1 MADKI
6 QLLDSITDATAATAG
21 QIVVS
26 GSHGGFYPAAV
37 ASGAGARAVLFNDA
51 GIGLEQAGVAGVL
64 ALADIGMAA
73 AGVNCQ
79 SCEIGSATDTLENGV
94 ISVVNTVAETL
105 GIVAGMPVA
114 TAVSQLENAP
124 MPQGKLPPYPE
135 ARQSVLGGAVSL
147 ELLDSASLVGP
158 QDSGKIVITGSHGG
172 LIGGNPARAIKAP
185 VRVAVFNDAGFG
197 KGNIGISR
205 LPALDD
211 RDIAA
216 VTVSCQ
222 TARIGDAKSAL
233 ETGVIS
239 AMNEVARG
247 QGAEIDTPLAAW
259 LTTLG

>member
-6 QLLDSITDATAATAG
+6 QLLDSITDATTSTAG

-51 GIGLEQAGVAGVL
+51 GVGLEQAGVAGVL

-73 AGVNCQ
+73 AGVDCQ
-79 SCEIGSATDTLENGV
+79 SCEIGSAADTLKNGV
-94 ISVVNTVAETL
+94 ISVVNSVAEAL
-105 GIVAGMPVA
+105 GITAGMPVA
-114 TAVSQLENAP
+114 TAITQFENAP
-124 MPQGKLPPYPE
+124 TPQGKLPPYPE
-135 ARQSVLGGAVSL
+135 ARQTVQVGTVSV

-158 QDSGKIVITGSHGG
+158 QDSSKIVITGSHGG
-172 LIGGNPARAIKAP
+172 LIGGNPARAIKAT
-185 VRVAVFNDAGFG
+185 VRIAVFNDAGFG

-205 LPALDD
+205 LPALDA

-239 AMNEVARG
+239 ALNEAAQA

-259 LTTLG
+259 LATLG

>member
-1 MADKI
+1 MTDKI
-6 QLLDSITDATAATAG
+6 QLLDSITDATAATTG
-21 QIVVS
+21 QVVVS

-64 ALADIGMAA
+64 ALGDIGMAA
-73 AGVNCQ
+73 AGVDCQ
-79 SCEIGSATDTLENGV
+79 SCKIGSAADTLENGV
-94 ISVVNTVAETL
+94 ISVVNRVVETL
-105 GIVAGMPVA
+105 GLVAGMPVA
-114 TAVSQLENAP
+114 TAIPLLENAP

-135 ARQSVLGGAVSL
+135 ARQSVQVGAVSV

-158 QDSGKIVITGSHGG
+158 QDSDKIVITGSHGG

-185 VRVAVFNDAGFG
+185 VRIAVFNDAGFG
-197 KGNIGISR
+197 KGDIGISR
-205 LPALDD
+205 LPALDV

-239 AMNEVARG
+239 ALNDGAQA
-247 QGAEIDTPLAAW
+247 QGAQIDMHLATW
-259 LTTLG
+259 LATLH

>member
-37 ASGAGARAVLFNDA
+37 ASGARARAVLFNDA
-51 GIGLEQAGVAGVL
+51 GTGLEQAGVAGVL
-64 ALADIGMAA
+64 ALADTGMAA
-73 AGVNCQ
+73 AGVDCQ
-79 SCEIGSATDTLENGV
+79 SCEIGSAADTLENGV
-94 ISVVNTVAETL
+94 ISVVNNVAEAL
-105 GIVAGMPVA
+105 GITAGMPVA
-114 TAVSQLENAP
+114 TAIPLLETAP

-135 ARQSVLGGAVSL
+135 ARQSVQVNTVSV

-158 QDSGKIVITGSHGG
+158 QDSSKIVITGSHGG

-185 VRVAVFNDAGFG
+185 VRIAVFNDAGFG
-197 KGNIGISR
+197 KDNIGISR
-205 LPALDD
+205 LPALDA

-239 AMNEVARG
+239 ALNDAAQA
-247 QGAEIDTPLAAW
+247 QGAEIDTPLATW
-259 LTTLG
+259 LATLG

>member
-1 MADKI
+1 MTDKI
-6 QLLDSITDATAATAG
+6 QLLDSITDTTAATAG

-64 ALADIGMAA
+64 ALADTGMAA
-73 AGVNCQ
+73 AGVDCQ
-79 SCEIGSATDTLENGV
+79 SCEIGSAVDTLENGV

-105 GIVAGMPVA
+105 GVIAGMPVA
-114 TAVSQLENAP
+114 TAVSLFENAAK
-124 MPQGKLPPYPE
+124 PQGKLPPYPE
-135 ARQSVLGGAVSL
+135 ARQSVQIGAISV
-147 ELLDSASLVGP
+147 ELLDSASLVGQ

-185 VRVAVFNDAGFG
+185 VRIAVFNDAGFG
-197 KGNIGISR
+197 KGNIGTSR
-205 LPALDD
+205 LPALDA

-233 ETGVIS
+233 ETGVVS
-239 AMNEVARG
+239 AMNNAAQA
-247 QGAEIDTPLAAW
+247 QGAQIDTSLAAW
-259 LTTLG
+259 LATLG